1 MMEADRLGD
10 ISTRTLT
17 VKTAFVLVMAFAL
30 YFFSRSPG
38 LDEIDSV
45 NFAMGVREFNIWIHQ
60 PHPPGYPLYIFLGW
74 IGAKCFGW
82 SPDFSLHVVSA
93 FGGALFVAAWFVIIR
108 LEFSERLGWWI
119 AGCLAITP
127 AVWMTSTKVLTD
139 SLAAGFL
146 GVQLIAAL
154 IYVHRG
160 GTRALIATGLFGAAA
175 TGARPQMIAVVLAVL
190 ITALAGRRAKLKT
203 WLLGLA
209 TFFGSCML
217 WLVPMLWSQTRLRR
231 DVPAW
236 LVYPQLLYGQWQWR
250 LDKPHVYLGAGD
262 WSLKYLGQR
271 FFQHIFGWL
280 GIGFGFVQ
288 SPGILVAGVVIVIVA
303 LVAYWFSKREISDRS
318 FWRFHSAWA
327 LVHIAIIFVCLPAS
341 QRYYIVIYP
350 LLLVALLRGLLHM
363 PKPWN
368 LSALALPAL
377 FLYID
382 IPIASANHRDDP
394 PPMQLVRYLEK
405 LYPASRRKDVVLLF
419 ASAKR
424 HAQWYAPEFVTFQD
438 NPSPADLPKVVE
450 HAAAIYVD
458 DRKIPLPKGWHLIP
472 LVEFHRSTVIHSKH
486 RHLTLYLVAREEK
499 S

>member
-45 NFAMGVREFNIWIHQ
+45 SFAMGVREFNIWIHQ

-280 GIGFGFVQ
+280 GVGFGFVQ

-368 LSALALPAL
+368 LSALALPVL
-377 FLYID
+377 LLYID

-394 PPMQLVRYLEK
+394 PDATCALSGKTLSGVAAKGCGSSFCQRQTSRTMVRSGVRHFPRQSFACRPAESCRACGRDLRRRSQNPFTK
-405 LYPASRRKDVVLLF
+405 GLALDSARRISSFDGYP
-419 ASAKR
+419 
-424 HAQWYAPEFVTFQD
+424 
-438 NPSPADLPKVVE
+438 
-450 HAAAIYVD
+450 
-458 DRKIPLPKGWHLIP
+458 
-472 LVEFHRSTVIHSKH
+472 
-486 RHLTLYLVAREEK
+486 
-499 S
+499 